1 MPIARQLGFTAAVLL
16 SFVAGSIWALR
27 NAEKGDPPVAEHTL
41 IPASG
46 LNRFGTLKSEPEDF
60 YPVAEFRQQAAII
73 LGCHGELNT
82 NPQLYMDIARAI
94 NGRTP
99 LFGFVSS
106 GAQAR
111 TGVELLRKNG
121 LPADAIRFVSVPA
134 NTIWIRDYSPFMVRR
149 QDNSIALVDARYIPG
164 ISGEKMRAFDDE
176 VASHFASMLGLPIR
190 SMPISADGGNLL
202 SNGDGAVISTSEIL
216 LANQLLGYS
225 KDQITDILT
234 DMLGVRLWSFVP
246 PLEGEATGHVDM
258 FATFLAK
265 NIVVVGQ
272 IAPETDPVNSARL
285 DMAARHFQSMT
296 TSLGP
301 MKVVRIP
308 MPSLWNNMWRS
319 YTNIILANGI
329 LLMPSFSDIDP
340 EMEDQIEETYQ
351 ALLPGWEIKRIL
363 CDGLV
368 QREGQLHCI
377 SYNLPKYVN
386 LDGLYENAYP
396 IDGGKLT
403 SRPP

>member
-1 MPIARQLGFTAAVLL
+1 
-16 SFVAGSIWALR
+16 
-27 NAEKGDPPVAEHTL
+27 
-41 IPASG
+41 
-46 LNRFGTLKSEPEDF
+46 
-60 YPVAEFRQQAAII
+60 
-73 LGCHGELNT
+73 
-82 NPQLYMDIARAI
+82 MDIARAI
-94 NGRTP
+94 DGRTP

-106 GAQAR
+106 DAQAR
-111 TGVELLRKNG
+111 VGVELLKESG
-121 LPADAIRFVSVPA
+121 LPLDAIRFLNVPA

-164 ISGEKMRAFDDE
+164 ATGEKMRAFDDE

-202 SNGDGAVISTSEIL
+202 SNGDGAVISTAEIL

-225 KDQITDILT
+225 KDQITDILN

-246 PLEGEATGHVDM
+246 PLESEATGHVDM

-265 NIVVVGQ
+265 NIVVVGEIEQ
-272 IAPETDPVNSARL
+272 ERDPVNSERL
-285 DMAARHFQSMT
+285 DMAASHFQLMT

-308 MPSLWNNMWRS
+308 MPPLWNSMWRS
-319 YTNIILANGI
+319 YTNIIMANGI
-329 LLMPSFSDIDP
+329 LLMPSFSDVDP
-340 EMEDQIEETYQ
+340 ELEDRIEETYQ

-396 IDGGKLT
+396 INGGKLT
-403 SRPP
+403 SRNP